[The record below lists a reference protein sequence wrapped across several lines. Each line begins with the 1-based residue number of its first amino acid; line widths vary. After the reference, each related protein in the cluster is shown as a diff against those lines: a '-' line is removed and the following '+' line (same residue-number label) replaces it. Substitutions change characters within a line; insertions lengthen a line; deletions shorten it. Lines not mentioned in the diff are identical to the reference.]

1 MTDNL
6 KEFSLAEI
14 EKHNTIGSCWIVLDG
29 KRCGE
34 AKSFVARLLQK
45 RSSGRDSYQSRKN
58 EISVKRALLST
69 SYRMSEREK
78 YCAVYDVSK
87 FLDEHPG
94 GLEVIAEL
102 AGKDATASFEDVGH
116 SKDARDMA
124 KEYLIG
130 TFVQAKSK
138 LALRPRRL
146 QLRKRK
152 LLAVDVM
159 ERVGKY
165 CLALRKVYDQEGIN
179 SSHSVSIRKKLRRI
193 LSELDETDENAQAL
207 ELYWKAAYYEPLMKL
222 RKQKN
227 LDGNWYLKNT
237 DQSSLST
244 VYYRRAVEMD
254 ADVGQAFN
262 QLAINETPVKSVRLF
277 LLALLARRPF
287 QKAWDNLKKTF
298 EQKVNDQISSFALS
312 IPFII
317 LVSYSR
323 TNLDSE
329 GIRLVEAIKSLTDP
343 IRDQQLSLLLLILSL
358 STRQAVESGNEDA
371 FIGCVTLL
379 CSCYLPLIDK
389 VVITQSEEV
398 RDDDEVIRIRR
409 RRVRSESDLEDDS
422 RSRDSSSS
430 GGDSEESESERSD
443 LPREQEVDIQG
454 GWILAAICEWLYYIS
469 PQLHTLKNRKKT
481 PIPAALLNVFHSL
494 VDKLIH
500 QLNQSAKA
508 MRTVEDADEEIRWL
522 LYGASV
528 EDDVRAIRQAAHWAF
543 KLCAVE
549 TAPIEYAGYF
559 RRRGPTAET
568 VELQRKMAQLHTD
581 TVRKETQWVQIYCG
595 DSSAF

>member
-1 MTDNL
+1 
-6 KEFSLAEI
+6 
-14 EKHNTIGSCWIVLDG
+14 
-29 KRCGE
+29 
-34 AKSFVARLLQK
+34 
-45 RSSGRDSYQSRKN
+45 
-58 EISVKRALLST
+58 
-69 SYRMSEREK
+69 
-78 YCAVYDVSK
+78 
-87 FLDEHPG
+87 
-94 GLEVIAEL
+94 
-102 AGKDATASFEDVGH
+102 
-116 SKDARDMA
+116 
-124 KEYLIG
+124 
-130 TFVQAKSK
+130 
-138 LALRPRRL
+138 
-146 QLRKRK
+146 
-152 LLAVDVM
+152 M

-179 SSHSVSIRKKLRRI
+179 SSQSVAIRKKLRRI
-193 LSELDETDENAQAL
+193 LSGLDESDENAQAL
-207 ELYWKAAYYEPLMKL
+207 ELFWKAAYYEPLTKL

-227 LDGNWYLKNT
+227 LDGNWFDVMVSVFCGELQSMLAESPRHAAMYNLFLGDLHRYLRNT
-237 DQSSLST
+237 DHSSLST
-244 VYYRRAVEMD
+244 VYYQRAVEMD

-329 GIRLVEAIKSLTDP
+329 GIRLVEAIKSLNNP
-343 IRDQQLSLLLLILSL
+343 LHDQQLSLLLLILSL

-409 RRVRSESDLEDDS
+409 RRVRSDSDREDDS

-430 GGDSEESESERSD
+430 GGDSDESETERDD

-469 PQLHTLKNRKKT
+469 PQLHSLKNRKKT
-481 PIPAALLNVFHSL
+481 PIPAALLN
-494 VDKLIH
+494 
-500 QLNQSAKA
+500 
-508 MRTVEDADEEIRWL
+508 
-522 LYGASV
+522 ASS
-528 EDDVRAIRQAAHWAF
+528 
-543 KLCAVE
+543 
-549 TAPIEYAGYF
+549 GYL
-559 RRRGPTAET
+559 G
-568 VELQRKMAQLHTD
+568 VLH
-581 TVRKETQWVQIYCG
+581 V
-595 DSSAF
+595 